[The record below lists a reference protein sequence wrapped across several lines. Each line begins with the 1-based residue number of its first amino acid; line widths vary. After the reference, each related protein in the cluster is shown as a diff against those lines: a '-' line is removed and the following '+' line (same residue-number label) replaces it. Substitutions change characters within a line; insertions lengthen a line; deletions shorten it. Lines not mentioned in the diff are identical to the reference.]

1 MRTFAL
7 LLVLLNVCFLFWAQ
21 YIDVADQNA
30 GGAAAIDD
38 SSHRLQLATE
48 RSQRT
53 IVTRKSVAMETC
65 ISIGPFAEVNDVNA
79 VQQRLQ
85 EAGFKVAMRTER
97 GEVFAGYWV
106 SLPAFSSRL
115 EAETALAKLHTN
127 GVGDAYLLTEETPPN
142 VISIGLF
149 SEQANA
155 ERRRDEV
162 AKLGFT
168 PAIQSRTKVG
178 DQAWLD
184 INLKQPGQDIDPA
197 LLQPQVGAILRLESK
212 ACPKAS

>member
-7 LLVLLNVCFLFWAQ
+7 LLVLVNVCFLFWAQ
-21 YIDVADQNA
+21 FIDVADQNA
-30 GGAAAIDD
+30 GAAATMDD
-38 SSHRLQLATE
+38 NSHRLQLATE
-48 RSQRT
+48 RSQSAM
-53 IVTRKSVAMETC
+53 VTRRNVALQSC

-79 VQQRLQ
+79 VQQRLK
-85 EAGFKVAMRTER
+85 EAGFNVALRTER

-155 ERRRDEV
+155 ERRHDEV
-162 AKLGFT
+162 AKLGFSPT
-168 PAIQSRTKVG
+168 IQSRTKTG

-184 INLKQPGQDIDPA
+184 IKLKQPSQDIDPA

-212 ACPKAS
+212 ACPKSS

>member
-1 MRTFAL
+1 MHTFAL
-7 LLVLLNVCFLFWAQ
+7 LLVLVNVCFLFWAQ
-21 YIDVADQNA
+21 FIDVADQNA
-30 GGAAAIDD
+30 GAAATMDD
-38 SSHRLQLATE
+38 NSHRLQLATE
-48 RSQRT
+48 RSQSAM
-53 IVTRKSVAMETC
+53 VTRRNVALQSC

-79 VQQRLQ
+79 VQQRLK
-85 EAGFKVAMRTER
+85 EAGFNVALRTER

-155 ERRRDEV
+155 ERRHDEV
-162 AKLGFT
+162 AKLGFSPT
-168 PAIQSRTKVG
+168 IQSRTKTG

-184 INLKQPGQDIDPA
+184 IKLKQPSQDIDPA

-212 ACPKAS
+212 ACPKTS